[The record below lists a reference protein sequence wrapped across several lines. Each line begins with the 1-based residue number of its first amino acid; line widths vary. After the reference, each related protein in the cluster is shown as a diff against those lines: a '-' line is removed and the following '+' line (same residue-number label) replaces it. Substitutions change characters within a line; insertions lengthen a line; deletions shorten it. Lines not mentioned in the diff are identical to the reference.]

1 MSQCVWPGR
10 AASLA
15 AGAQRP
21 VPVRIAQA
29 AAEQR
34 VELSRQ
40 VVDGDQEAFG
50 VDCRP
55 NGPSAGR

>member
-10 AASLA
+10 TASLA